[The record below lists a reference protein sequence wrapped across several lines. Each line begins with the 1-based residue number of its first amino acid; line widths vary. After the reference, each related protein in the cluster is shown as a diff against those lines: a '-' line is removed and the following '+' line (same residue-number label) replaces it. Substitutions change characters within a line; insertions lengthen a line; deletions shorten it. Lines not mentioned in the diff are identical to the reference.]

1 MNLIRHFVNSLTHQL
16 IIAFLLL
23 SLHGMAQTGTWRAY
37 PAYNDLQQVE
47 QAGKLLYV
55 RASGALYSYN
65 RSDQRV
71 QTFDKS
77 RGLSDCD
84 IAHISYNTAARRLVI
99 VYTNQNID
107 LLDNQE
113 NVTNL
118 SAYHTATVTGDKT
131 VYSLYTHGEYTYF
144 CTGFGIVKLNA
155 RKAEI
160 SETYNL
166 GFRVDYCY
174 IEGSRFYAA
183 SSTNGLY
190 SATLTANLLDKTN
203 WKRTGEYT
211 PRPQNIDPQLLNEVQ
226 KLRPGGPRY
235 NKFHHLAWAN
245 GRLYAT
251 GGGFNYLTDDGTPG
265 MVQQMEGDSEGWLL
279 FDEHVKEKSGL
290 SFVASEA
297 VTVDPTDTAR
307 VAVGA
312 RSGLFIFEHG
322 MLKSAFNSTNSELST
337 GVAPDYTIISGLTFD
352 SRGSL
357 WLLNSY
363 SPDRNIIEIKP
374 TGEWVSHFQQG
385 LMEGNQSFL
394 FMRSAFFDTRGRLWF
409 VNSHWGLPALIC
421 YEPATDKLKV
431 IRNFV
436 NQDGATLTVT
446 HVRGV
451 TEDREGN
458 LWISTNI
465 GPLALGIEETGKES
479 PVFTQ
484 VKVPR
489 NDGSNLADYLL
500 SGVDITCMAIDGA
513 NRKWMGTNGSGVYLI
528 GSDNIQE
535 VRHFTRANSP
545 LLSDNVESL
554 AIDGKTGRLFI
565 ATDKGLCS
573 YVTDA
578 TDPADEMLS
587 DNVYAYPNP
596 VRPDYTGP
604 ITITGLSYDAD
615 VKIVTVD
622 GTLVHQGRS
631 LGGSYTWDGRD
642 RQGRRVAGGV
652 YSVLT
657 ATHDGRKGT
666 VCKIAIVR

>member
-1 MNLIRHFVNSLTHQL
+1 MSTRQL
-16 IIAFLLL
+16 RFILAALPLFLCPVLR
-23 SLHGMAQTGTWRAY
+23 GMAQTGTWRAY
-37 PAYNDLQQVE
+37 PAYHDIQQVE
-47 QAGKLLYV
+47 QIGTTLYV
-55 RASGALYSYN
+55 RASGGLYSYN
-65 RSDQRV
+65 RNDRSI
-71 QTFDKS
+71 QTFDKT

-84 IAHISYNTAARRLVI
+84 IAHIGYNAVARRLVI

-107 LLDNQE
+107 LLDRQGDAI
-113 NVTNL
+113 NL

-131 VYSLYTHGEYTYF
+131 VYGLYTHGEHTYL

-160 SETYNL
+160 SETYHL
-166 GFRVDYCY
+166 GFRVDDCY

-190 SATLTANLLDKTN
+190 SAPLTANLLDKAN
-203 WKRTGEYT
+203 WQRTGDYT
-211 PRPQNIDPQLLNEVQ
+211 PRPKTIDPQLLAEVRT
-226 KLRPGGPRY
+226 LSPGGPRY
-235 NKFHHLAWAN
+235 NNFHQLTWTN

-251 GGGFNYLTDDGTPG
+251 GGGFNYLVDDGTPG
-265 MVQQMEGDSEGWLL
+265 MVQQMEGRSETWSL
-279 FDEHVKEKSGL
+279 FDEHVKEKTGL
-290 SFVASEA
+290 NFVASEA
-297 VTVDPTDTAR
+297 LAIDPTDTAR
-307 VAVGA
+307 IAVGA
-312 RSGLFIFEHG
+312 RSGLFLFDHG
-322 MLKSAFNSTNSELST
+322 NIKNAFTSSNSELST
-337 GVAPDYTIISGLTFD
+337 VINPDYTIISALTFD
-352 SRGSL
+352 SQGSL

-363 SPDRNIIEIKP
+363 SPDRNLIEIKP

-385 LMEGNQSFL
+385 LMDGDHSFY
-394 FMRSAFFDTRGRLWF
+394 FMRNAFFDTRNRLWF

-421 YEPATDKLKV
+421 YTPATDALKV

-436 NQDGATLTVT
+436 NQDGRTLAVT
-446 HVRGV
+446 FVRSV
-451 TEDREGN
+451 VEDREGN
-458 LWISTNI
+458 LWIGTNV
-465 GPLALGIEETGKES
+465 GPLVLEVEEAEKEN

-489 NDGSNLADYLL
+489 GDGTDLADYLL
-500 SGVDITCMAIDGA
+500 SGVDISCMAIDGA
-513 NRKWMGTNGSGVYLI
+513 NRKWMGTNGNGVYLV
-528 GSDNIQE
+528 SADNIHE
-535 VRHFTRANSP
+535 VHHFTSINSP
-545 LLSDNVESL
+545 LLSNTIESM
-554 AIDGKTGRLFI
+554 AIDGRTGRLFI

-578 TDPADEMLS
+578 TQPADEMRADS
-587 DNVYAYPNP
+587 VYAYPNP

-615 VKIVTVD
+615 VKIVTVN

-642 RQGRRVAGGV
+642 RQGRRVVSGV
-652 YSVLT
+652 YTVLT

>member
-1 MNLIRHFVNSLTHQL
+1 M
-16 IIAFLLL
+16 
-23 SLHGMAQTGTWRAY
+23 
-37 PAYNDLQQVE
+37 
-47 QAGKLLYV
+47 
-55 RASGALYSYN
+55 
-65 RSDQRV
+65 
-71 QTFDKS
+71 
-77 RGLSDCD
+77 
-84 IAHISYNTAARRLVI
+84 
-99 VYTNQNID
+99 
-107 LLDNQE
+107 
-113 NVTNL
+113 
-118 SAYHTATVTGDKT
+118 
-131 VYSLYTHGEYTYF
+131 
-144 CTGFGIVKLNA
+144 
-155 RKAEI
+155 
-160 SETYNL
+160 
-166 GFRVDYCY
+166 
-174 IEGSRFYAA
+174 
-183 SSTNGLY
+183 
-190 SATLTANLLDKTN
+190 
-203 WKRTGEYT
+203 
-211 PRPQNIDPQLLNEVQ
+211 
-226 KLRPGGPRY
+226 
-235 NKFHHLAWAN
+235 
-245 GRLYAT
+245 
-251 GGGFNYLTDDGTPG
+251 
-265 MVQQMEGDSEGWLL
+265 
-279 FDEHVKEKSGL
+279 
-290 SFVASEA
+290 
-297 VTVDPTDTAR
+297 
-307 VAVGA
+307 
-312 RSGLFIFEHG
+312 
-322 MLKSAFNSTNSELST
+322 
-337 GVAPDYTIISGLTFD
+337 
-352 SRGSL
+352 
-357 WLLNSY
+357 
-363 SPDRNIIEIKP
+363 
-374 TGEWVSHFQQG
+374 
-385 LMEGNQSFL
+385 
-394 FMRSAFFDTRGRLWF
+394 
-409 VNSHWGLPALIC
+409 
-421 YEPATDKLKV
+421 
-431 IRNFV
+431 
-436 NQDGATLTVT
+436 
-446 HVRGV
+446 RGV

-657 ATHDGRKGT
+657 ATNDGRKGT

>member
-1 MNLIRHFVNSLTHQL
+1 MAIPTLLFGIPCTPFLVEHLKIFLAQYETITQVLLTHNLIRSQLFGLPLEKNSSLKQKISSIGNGQSLLHIVVGNQNTDIAILQL
-16 IIAFLLL
+16 PHDMLNIFYRYRVDTRKRFIQHYELRINGQTACDL
-23 SLHGMAQTGTWRAY
+23 STAALASRQLVTFILAHLSKT
-37 PAYNDLQQVE
+37 
-47 QAGKLLYV
+47 KLL
-55 RASGALYSYN
+55 
-65 RSDQRV
+65 DETF
-71 QTFDKS
+71 QT
-77 RGLSDCD
+77 R
-84 IAHISYNTAARRLVI
+84 
-99 VYTNQNID
+99 
-107 LLDNQE
+107 
-113 NVTNL
+113 
-118 SAYHTATVTGDKT
+118 
-131 VYSLYTHGEYTYF
+131 
-144 CTGFGIVKLNA
+144 
-155 RKAEI
+155 
-160 SETYNL
+160 
-166 GFRVDYCY
+166 
-174 IEGSRFYAA
+174 
-183 SSTNGLY
+183 
-190 SATLTANLLDKTN
+190 
-203 WKRTGEYT
+203 
-211 PRPQNIDPQLLNEVQ
+211 QLLFARQLGHLQHRHNVI
-226 KLRPGGPRY
+226 
-235 NKFHHLAWAN
+235 FDAHLAE
-245 GRLYAT
+245 YAGLLWQIADT
-251 GGGFNYLTDDGTPG
+251 G
-265 MVQQMEGDSEGWLL
+265 S
-279 FDEHVKEKSGL
+279 
-290 SFVASEA
+290 
-297 VTVDPTDTAR
+297 
-307 VAVGA
+307 
-312 RSGLFIFEHG
+312 
-322 MLKSAFNSTNSELST
+322 SAFNSTNSELST

-394 FMRSAFFDTRGRLWF
+394 FMRSALFDTRGRLWF

-421 YEPATDKLKV
+421 YEPGTDKLKV

-657 ATHDGRKGT
+657 ATNDGRKGT